1 MPILTD
7 DMKRVIR
14 EQSLAFV
21 ATVAPDGTPNVS
33 PKGTTTVWDD
43 NHLVFADLASP
54 GTMANLRKNPAVE
67 INVVDPVRRT
77 GYRFKGE
84 AEVHFEGPVFDDV
97 VAFYQR
103 QRNLDPARVR
113 GVAIVA
119 VQRAAPLVSPAY
131 DAELGS
137 SEDEIVARSLRRIE
151 RIYSVVAIPYPSSSD
166 ENGSV
171 NGTWRLSTPE

>member
-1 MPILTD
+1 MLTD

-14 EQSLAFV
+14 EQGLGFV
-21 ATVAPDGTPNVS
+21 ATVAPDGTPNLS

-67 INVVDPVRRT
+67 INVVDPVTRT
-77 GYRFKGE
+77 GYRFRGD
-84 AEVHFEGPVFDDV
+84 AEVHLEGPVFDDV

-103 QRNLDPARVR
+103 ERALDPQRVR

-119 VQRAAPLVSPAY
+119 VTRAAALVSPSY
-131 DAELGS
+131 DAGLSRGRDHGAITS
-137 SEDEIVARSLRRIE
+137 AARTHLRHLHHR
-151 RIYSVVAIPYPSSSD
+151 RRSSSV
-166 ENGSV
+166 E
-171 NGTWRLSTPE
+171 RA